1 LFGHLLIG
9 GPDAQQEAIV
19 ALPRRY
25 NPRTAE
31 PALQAWWEQND
42 TYRFPRDGSGLVY
55 AIDSPPATVSGHLHL
70 GHAYSYTQTDFA
82 ARFWR
87 MRGRRVF
94 YPMGFD
100 DNGLPTGRYVEEET
114 GKTASALGREAF
126 AQLCVEIGR
135 EAGLEYEALWKR
147 LGLSVDWRHTYRTI
161 SEQAVRIAQL
171 SFLQLNEKDL
181 VYRSDAPAIW
191 CPECRTAIAQAELDD
206 LERESVFY
214 TLPFQLENGAT
225 LPIATTRPELL
236 PACVAVFVHPD
247 DRRYTA
253 LAGERA
259 AVPLFGQLVPILT
272 DPAADPAKG
281 TGAVMCCTFG
291 DVTDVMW
298 WRTHQLPLIEALDQH
313 GRLTSAAGPFAGLAV
328 NEARRAIV
336 DALHGKGQL
345 LARQPV
351 AQSIRVHERCDT
363 PVEYIMVAQW
373 FLRIL
378 GHRKE
383 LLAAGDQ
390 IRWHPEHMA
399 ARYRQ
404 WVEQLGWDWCLSRQR
419 AFGVP
424 FPAWHC
430 PSCGQ
435 AILAKADQLPLDP
448 RSTAPPSACT
458 CGHTALV
465 PDTDVMDTWA
475 TSSLTPQI
483 AGRWLEDPDLYEQV
497 YPMSLRPQAH
507 DIIRTWTFYTIV
519 KSLYHF
525 GRVPWSDVA
534 ISGWG
539 IAGEG
544 MGKISKSRGGGPVS
558 PQAMIA
564 RYSADAVRYWAAS
577 TGLGKDAVIS
587 EEKIE
592 LGQRLVTKIWNVA
605 RFSSRFLEDG
615 PPPPHEAMAAAT
627 PADRWIL
634 ARVQRVIREAT
645 EYLLAYDHAA
655 AKNEIET
662 FFWTELADN
671 YLEMAKLRLY
681 DEDSAGRAG
690 TCFALHHVLLAVL
703 KLFAPFLPHV
713 TEEVYRALFADET
726 CSSIHRCAWPLAD
739 PQLEDEEAM
748 AAGDVLLAVATAVR
762 RFKSERSI
770 ALGAELE
777 RIEFLAP
784 DERVG
789 STLRQAEMDLKSVTR
804 AREVYVVAELSRGVE
819 VAAGGGPLQIG
830 ILTDQPGHTPS
841 LA

>member
-1 LFGHLLIG
+1 VG
-9 GPDAQQEAIV
+9 
-19 ALPRRY
+19 LPRRY

-31 PALQAWWEQND
+31 PSLQEWWEESGI
-42 TYRFPRDGSGLVY
+42 YRFPRDEPGPVY
-55 AIDSPPATVSGHLHL
+55 AIDTPPATVSGHLHL

-82 ARFWR
+82 ARFQR
-87 MRGRRVF
+87 MRGYRVF
-94 YPMGFD
+94 YPMGYD
-100 DNGLPTGRYVEEET
+100 DNGLPTGRYVEKET
-114 GKTASALGREAF
+114 GKTAFELGREAF
-126 AQLCVEIGR
+126 AQLCVEMGR

-147 LGLSVDWRHTYRTI
+147 LALSVDWHHTYRTI
-161 SEQAVRIAQL
+161 SDQAVRIAQL
-171 SFLQLNEKDL
+171 SFVQLYESGL
-181 VYRSDAPAIW
+181 VYRSEAPAIW

-214 TLPFQLENGAT
+214 TLPFQLEDGAT

-247 DRRYTA
+247 DERYAA
-253 LAGERA
+253 LVGGRA
-259 AVPLFGQLVPILT
+259 TVPLFGQIVPILA

-298 WRTHQLPLIEALDQH
+298 WRTHELPLIEALDQH
-313 GRLTSAAGPFAGLAV
+313 GRLTAAAGPFAGLAV
-328 NEARRAIV
+328 REARHAVVATLDRE
-336 DALHGKGQL
+336 GQL

-378 GHRKE
+378 DHRDE

-390 IRWHPEHMA
+390 IQWHPEHMA
-399 ARYRQ
+399 SRYRQ
-404 WVEQLGWDWCLSRQR
+404 WVENLSWDWCLSRQR

-435 AILAKADQLPLDP
+435 VVMARPDQLPLDP
-448 RSTAPPSACT
+448 RTAVPPSRCT
-458 CGHTALV
+458 CGDTALV

-483 AGRWLEDPDLYEQV
+483 VGRWLEDPDLYGQV

-507 DIIRTWTFYTIV
+507 DIIRTWTFYTIA

-544 MGKISKSRGGGPVS
+544 MGKISKSRGGGPTS
-558 PQAMIA
+558 PQAMIE
-564 RYSADAVRYWAAS
+564 RYSADAVRYWASS

-592 LGQRLVTKIWNVA
+592 LGQKLVTKIWNVA

-615 PPPPHEAMAAAT
+615 LPPLQEALVAAT

-634 ARVQRVIREAT
+634 ARAQCVVRRAT

-655 AKNEIET
+655 AKNEAET

-681 DEDSAGRAG
+681 DESSPTRAG
-690 TCFALHHVLLAVL
+690 AQFALHHVLLVVL
-703 KLFAPFLPHV
+703 KLFAPFLPHI
-713 TEEVYRALFADET
+713 TEEVYRALFARDT
-726 CSSIHRCAWPLAD
+726 CPSIHHSAWPAPD
-739 PQLEDEEAM
+739 SQWEDEDAIATGEI
-748 AAGDVLLAVATAVR
+748 LLAVATAVR
-762 RFKSERSI
+762 RYKSERSMS
-770 ALGAELE
+770 LGADLECVELST
-777 RIEFLAP
+777 P
-784 DERVG
+784 DGQLGEA
-789 STLRQAEMDLKSVTR
+789 LQQAEADLRSVTR
-804 AREVYVVAELSRGVE
+804 ARELRVVPELSPGIH
-819 VAAGGGPLQIG
+819 VAPGAGPVQVG
-830 ILTDQPGHTPS
+830 IRPDRQDPNADSP
-841 LA
+841 